1 MQICTTAYTRN
12 KTNFRNTGENED
24 MKIITKKQPKGFRAM
39 SQVLDYQ
46 RAIVSILQTLNLKE
60 IEIEDCLLYR
70 TEDKIE
76 VSRTINNTTKI
87 RIRQTGGKR

>member
-1 MQICTTAYTRN
+1 
-12 KTNFRNTGENED
+12 
-24 MKIITKKQPKGFRAM
+24 MKIITKKQQEEIENIKMQNEFLSKGFRAM

-70 TEDKIE
+70 TEDEIE

>member
-1 MQICTTAYTRN
+1 
-12 KTNFRNTGENED
+12 